1 MDWSFVLIEH
11 YLVQDI
17 HAEGKPVAQRHEGDH
32 AAAPADCGSDPAL
45 CGEIILQES

>member
-1 MDWSFVLIEH
+1 MGC

-17 HAEGKPVAQRHEGDH
+17 HAEGKPVAQRHDGDH
-32 AAAPADCGSDPAL
+32 TAAPADCGSDPAL